1 MIITTFKLSVLS
13 IYLALVI
20 PTISHAVADARKD
33 KNEVIDTD
41 YTLSNGIEKN
51 EVIAFQRDIK
61 RRDDANWAFC
71 DCR

>member
-41 YTLSNGIEKN
+41 YTLSNGIKKM
-51 EVIAFQRDIK
+51 R
-61 RRDDANWAFC
+61 
-71 DCR
+71 